1 MRVLINCEN
10 DFEAQ
15 LIVGRLQNEGIKAV
29 VLNEYIHNVWPMSS
43 ADTFTLQV
51 AVNEEDYNQAVRAIS
66 VDADPTEEADQ

>member
-1 MRVLINCEN
+1 MRVLTNCEN

-43 ADTFTLQV
+43 SDTFALQI
-51 AVNEEDYNQAVRAIS
+51 AVNDEDYNQAVRVIS
-66 VDADPTEEADQ
+66 VD